1 MSGNE
6 LVALS
11 RAHELFAGRTRSVAV
26 DARLAP
32 YDGLLERA
40 AALNTAAGRGGYQ
53 SAVNRS
59 RDDLRAAATA
69 DAAVA
74 GTVKEAHRDHAN
86 AHGLTK
92 GVLDEA
98 RADTALPD
106 NPIAQREAIRRRV
119 ARLRAQQ
126 AHVLAAR
133 RKSRRHRSRWR
144 AVRYRM
150 LHHGA
155 YPAGLRLPSP
165 NSRAG
170 VAVRA
175 ALSRLGRPYVWG
187 ATGPDQFDC
196 SGLTQWSYARAGIH
210 LDRTTYQQ
218 IYDGSRS
225 RAHRSVRATWSSPPR
240 GTCNWRSVTTWW
252 SKPPTPARRCG
263 SVRSAPACRS
273 VVQRGSGDGGRART
287 RDARAGRTR
296 DRCDR
301 EAPGRAVDAAAGL
314 PTPTG
319 PWPMRSPKRMRQ
331 RSKRFVAWMESRP
344 RSMVRWRIRPPS
356 GSIPRWVRVSSRS
369 F

>member
-6 LVALS
+6 LAALS
-11 RAHELFAGRTRSVAV
+11 RAHELFAGSTRQVAV

-40 AALNTAAGRGGYQ
+40 AALNTTAGQGLYQ
-53 SAVNRS
+53 SVVSRS

-74 GTVKEAHRDHAN
+74 ATVGEAHRDYAN
-86 AHGLTK
+86 AQGLTK

-98 RADTALPD
+98 RADAAVPD

-155 YPAGLRLPSP
+155 YPAGLRLPPP

-170 VAVRA
+170 IAVRA

-218 IYDGSRS
+218 IFDGVPIPRS
-225 RAHRSVRATWSSPPR
+225 HVRPGDLVFPTAGHVQLAIGNNLVVEAPHSGASVRISPL
-240 GTCNWRSVTTWW
+240 GTGVQIRR
-252 SKPPTPARRCG
+252 PAG
-263 SVRSAPACRS
+263 
-273 VVQRGSGDGGRART
+273 
-287 RDARAGRTR
+287 
-296 DRCDR
+296 
-301 EAPGRAVDAAAGL
+301 
-314 PTPTG
+314 
-319 PWPMRSPKRMRQ
+319 
-331 RSKRFVAWMESRP
+331 
-344 RSMVRWRIRPPS
+344 
-356 GSIPRWVRVSSRS
+356 
-369 F
+369 